1 MNNEPLLNIGIKAAR
16 KAGNFL
22 IRSIDKLKNIK
33 VLEKS
38 TNDFVSIIDQETEK
52 IIKDVVLNVPKVY
65 FSW

>member
-33 VLEKS
+33 VIEKS
-38 TNDFVSIIDQETEK
+38 TNDFVSIIDQET
-52 IIKDVVLNVPKVY
+52 D
-65 FSW
+65 